1 MAKFIKTGNIVNVSG
16 QYRPVGSK
24 TEVTFVKGNRV
35 PPTPSGATKFV
46 LVDKTK
52 HKS

>member
-1 MAKFIKTGNIVNVSG
+1 MAKFIKTGSIVAASG
-16 QYRPVGSK
+16 QYRPIGSK

-35 PPTPSGATKFV
+35 PPTPSGETRFV